1 MLLIVRVNFGLSL
14 PPSLPPLPLSFL
26 PCLPLRSSLP
36 RHVNAIPCNLFNLP
50 PFLPTLL
57 LWHSFQCYV
66 DFFFSSF
73 LALSYLFHVF
83 FFSLV
88 CLDKYVF
95 VSRSSFHFMLFNS
108 QLSFAFWFSSSPF
121 LSLVFLSLIIF
132 YLLIFCIM
140 FTFLF
145 FPFFF
150 FLALFSLSLHLCFL
164 FLSSFFLLYFLLFLS
179 DLFLLFS
186 LAAILFFLSLS
197 LSFLPFIS

>member
-108 QLSFAFWFSSSPF
+108 QLSFAFWFSSSPLLSSPLLPPCLLHFSLPPSFPPSLPRSLPQVGYLAVTFILQRVNRSTRPFRWPCAEF
-121 LSLVFLSLIIF
+121 LSTVCSPVGSF
-132 YLLIFCIM
+132 YL
-140 FTFLF
+140 T
-145 FPFFF
+145 
-150 FLALFSLSLHLCFL
+150 
-164 FLSSFFLLYFLLFLS
+164 
-179 DLFLLFS
+179 
-186 LAAILFFLSLS
+186 
-197 LSFLPFIS
+197 